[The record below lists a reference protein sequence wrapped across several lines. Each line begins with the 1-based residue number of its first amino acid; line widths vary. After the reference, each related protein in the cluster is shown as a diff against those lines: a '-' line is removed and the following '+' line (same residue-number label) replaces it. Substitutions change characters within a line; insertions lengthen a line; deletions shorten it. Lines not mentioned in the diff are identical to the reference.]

1 MTAALVSEHR
11 LGRQSSVL
19 SPWRVPQAR
28 CIYRECFS
36 FDVVSIN
43 QFTIFVSIDPY
54 IPTVVKKS
62 LTMTNRPCDRRARI
76 HLFGPNSFPRSRILA
91 DSFRS

>member
-1 MTAALVSEHR
+1 MTAALVSERR

-19 SPWRVPQAR
+19 SSWRVPQAR

-36 FDVVSIN
+36 FDDVSIN

-54 IPTVVKKS
+54 IPTVYTAV
-62 LTMTNRPCDRRARI
+62 LTANERQANHNRDR
-76 HLFGPNSFPRSRILA
+76 
-91 DSFRS
+91 

>member
-1 MTAALVSEHR
+1 VSGDDGPEATCPEMTAALVSEYR

-28 CIYRECFS
+28 CIKRECFS

-54 IPTVVKKS
+54 IPT
-62 LTMTNRPCDRRARI
+62 
-76 HLFGPNSFPRSRILA
+76 
-91 DSFRS
+91 